1 MKCWKLWDKGKH
13 SVNDNV
19 LPLGHLSFWTK
30 TNHLPGG
37 FSTNWI
43 KNFLI
48 SFKIIWSHY
57 LLFPPSR
64 QTARLQ
70 APFCLLIWH
79 RCVYLYLCWHL
90 FCFSGYIFITNRE
103 IIPISYPHHYIAQ
116 KLLHHQTIV
125 SSLPYIKHSLCN
137 HDVFCLIKQN
147 VQRNIELFK
156 FLFWLCF
163 RSWVWWNHAR
173 AWLEITTEMQ
183 NSSRQLR

>member
-1 MKCWKLWDKGKH
+1 M
-13 SVNDNV
+13 SDNV
-19 LPLGHLSFWTK
+19 LPLGHLSVWTK

-70 APFCLLIWH
+70 APSCLLIWH
-79 RCVYLYLCWHL
+79 RCWHFYLCVA
-90 FCFSGYIFITNRE
+90 FIVFWTYFFYQKQRNHTYE
-103 IIPISYPHHYIAQ
+103 LSTSIAQ
-116 KLLHHQTIV
+116 KLLHHQTIG
-125 SSLPYIKHSLCN
+125 SSLLYIKNSLCN
-137 HDVFCLIKQN
+137 HNVCCLIKQN
-147 VQRNIELFK
+147 VQRNIALFK
-156 FLFWLCF
+156 ILYSLCF
-163 RSWVWWNHAR
+163 RSWVWWSHAR